1 MKVFVYT
8 KEPQPKKV
16 AVINDVREVTEYKGN
31 KMIIVRIRN
40 GVDMTFDTRK
50 VKTTIYQN

>member
-16 AVINDVREVTEYKGN
+16 AVINDVRDVTEYKGN
-31 KMIIVRIRN
+31 KMIIVRSRN

>member
-8 KEPQPKKV
+8 KEQKPKKV
-16 AVINDVREVTEYKGN
+16 AVIENVREVTEYKSN
-31 KMIIVRIRN
+31 KMIVIRCIN
-40 GVDMTFDTRK
+40 GIDLKFDTSE

>member
-16 AVINDVREVTEYKGN
+16 AVIDNVREVTEYKGN
-31 KMIIVRIRN
+31 KMIIVRSRN

>member
-31 KMIIVRIRN
+31 KMIIVRSRN